1 MIAIRFEDVWYSVEG
16 REVLKGV
23 SFTVRKGETK
33 IILGGS
39 GGGKTTILRLILGLI
54 KPDRGKIFIL
64 GEDITEMDEDE
75 LNEVRKKI
83 GMVFQSGALFE
94 SMTVWENVAYPLI
107 ELKMD
112 ENEIEKRVKEVLELL
127 NLSGTEEMMPAEL
140 SGGMRKRVAI
150 ARALV
155 RRPEIM
161 LYDEPTTGVDPVIAK
176 NILLYINKLKTELN
190 VTSVIVTHELRY
202 AFMIGESFA
211 MLKEGKIAVDG
222 SKEDL
227 LSVSDEY
234 IKEFVS

>member
-1 MIAIRFEDVWYSVEG
+1 MEIIKFENVWYSVED
-16 REVLKGV
+16 REVLKGI
-23 SFTVRKGETK
+23 SFIVNRGETK

-54 KPDRGKIFIL
+54 KPDKGRIYVF
-64 GEDITEMDEDE
+64 GEDITEMEEDE
-75 LNEVRKKI
+75 LNEVRRKI

-107 ELKMD
+107 ELNMK
-112 ENEIEKRVKEVLELL
+112 EEEINRSVAEVLELL

-150 ARALV
+150 ARALI
-155 RRPEIM
+155 REPKIM

-176 NILLYINKLKTELN
+176 NILQYIAKLKSELN
-190 VTSVIVTHELRY
+190 VTSVIVTHELKY

-211 MLKEGKIAVDG
+211 MLKNGKIVVDG

-227 LSVSDEY
+227 LNLDDKYVRA
-234 IKEFVS
+234 FVS